1 MKKLTLMT
9 AAVAGVLM
17 ISAQVYAAT
26 SDDIQS
32 DNAAI
37 SKDSAA
43 ISKDKSVTRHNRAAK
58 AADKANDNYG
68 KQALDSTKI
77 GANQLTTSEKKTEK
91 SVDTGIK
98 QDDKQNLN
106 NN

>member
-1 MKKLTLMT
+1 MKQTTLALALTT
-9 AAVAGVLM
+9 ALI
-17 ISAQVYAAT
+17 ISAPLAYAAT
-26 SDDIQS
+26 TDDVQS

-37 SKDSAA
+37 SKDSTA